1 MSLSELQQVRLDK
14 VTRLRELGIDPYPTT
29 AHRTITIDDAI
40 AAFERAERA
49 DPSELTEDG
58 TLPVEMTIVGRVVAQ
73 RQMGKSLFM
82 PVEDGSGRL
91 QLYLRKN
98 DLPDNAFDHVIRLYD
113 LGDFV
118 QATGHLFRTRTG
130 EISLRAASITM
141 LSKALNAPP
150 EKWHGL
156 TDIETRYRR
165 RYADLISN
173 PEVRDV
179 FRARARIVS
188 ALRRELDE
196 RGYLE
201 VETPV
206 LQPLYGGAAARP
218 FTTQHNALDQT
229 FYLRIADELYLK
241 RLIVGGYE
249 RVYEIAKDFRNEG
262 IDRFHSP
269 EFTMLEFYEAYAD
282 YTDMMDIV
290 ESLMVAATVAVYGEP
305 RFTYRGD
312 AIDMSPPWPRKT
324 LREAILEYS
333 GVDYGDF
340 PDQASLLRA
349 ARAAG
354 ADVPGDT
361 VWPKIVDELL
371 KQFVR
376 PNLIQ
381 PIFLYDYPVSLSPLA
396 KRRPDDPTHAER
408 FQPFFCGGEMGN
420 AFTELNDPL
429 DQLARF
435 RAQERNRE
443 QGDDEAMP
451 IDADYIN
458 ALMFGMPPT
467 GGVGI
472 GIDRLVMVLTGQDTL
487 RDVVLFPALRNM
499 PVDQD
504 PVARTI
510 SDINP
515 VAQGLIPPIDG

>member
-1 MSLSELQQVRLDK
+1 MPLSELQQVRLAK
-14 VTRLRELGIDPYPTT
+14 VSRLREMGIDPYPTT
-29 AHRTITIDDAI
+29 AERSHTT
-40 AAFERAERA
+40 AAALATFATAEAA
-49 DPSELTEDG
+49 DPSGLDAEG
-58 TLPVEMTIVGRVVAQ
+58 TLAEPVTVVGRIVAQ

-91 QLYLRKN
+91 QLYLRRN
-98 DLPDNAFDHVIRLYD
+98 DLGDEPFEGVLRLYD

-118 QATGHLFRTRTG
+118 QATGQLFRTRTG
-130 EISLRAASITM
+130 EVSLRVSAIRM

-165 RYADLISN
+165 RYADLLSN
-173 PEVRDV
+173 DEVRRIFV
-179 FRARARIVS
+179 ARSKIVT

-196 RGYLE
+196 RDYLE
-201 VETPV
+201 VETPT

-218 FTTQHNALDQT
+218 FTTLHNALDQT

-241 RLIVGGYE
+241 RLVVGGFE
-249 RVYEIAKDFRNEG
+249 RVYEICKDFRNEG

-269 EFTMLEFYEAYAD
+269 EFTMLEFYQAYAD
-282 YTDMMDIV
+282 YTDMMTTV
-290 ESLMVAATVAVYGEP
+290 EALIVAATVAVHGEP
-305 RFTYRGD
+305 RFAWRGET
-312 AIDMSPPWPRKT
+312 IEMSAPWPRKT
-324 LREAILEYS
+324 LREAIREGS
-333 GVDYGDF
+333 GVDYVDH
-340 PDQASLLRA
+340 PDQPSLLAA

-354 ADVPGDT
+354 ADVASDT

-376 PNLIQ
+376 PKIVQ
-381 PIFLYDYPVSLSPLA
+381 PVILYDYPVALSPLA

-408 FQPFFCGGEMGN
+408 FQPFICGGEIGN

-435 RAQERNRE
+435 RAQERDKAA
-443 QGDDEAMP
+443 GDDETMP

-458 ALMFGMPPT
+458 ALMYGMPPT

-472 GIDRLVMVLTGQDTL
+472 GIDRLAMLLTDQDTL
-487 RDVVLFPALRNM
+487 RDVVLFPALRNL
-499 PVDQD
+499 PTDQD
-504 PVARTI
+504 PVARTL
-510 SDINP
+510 DGVDP
-515 VAQGLIPPIDG
+515 VAQGLIPPI

>member
-1 MSLSELQQVRLDK
+1 MPLSELQQVRLAK
-14 VTRLRELGIDPYPTT
+14 VARLREQGHDPYPTT
-29 AHRTITIDDAI
+29 AERTHTAAAALEAFTVAETAEPSGLDADGNL
-40 AAFERAERA
+40 AE
-49 DPSELTEDG
+49 
-58 TLPVEMTIVGRVVAQ
+58 PVTVVGRIVAQ

-98 DLPDNAFDHVIRLYD
+98 DLGDEPFEDVLRLYD

-118 QATGHLFRTRTG
+118 QATGQLFRTRTG
-130 EISLRAASITM
+130 EVSLRVTAIRM

-156 TDIETRYRR
+156 TDVETRYRR
-165 RYADLISN
+165 RYADLLSN
-173 PEVRDV
+173 DEVRQV
-179 FRARARIVS
+179 FVARARIVS
-188 ALRRELDE
+188 ALRRELDG

-201 VETPV
+201 VETPT

-218 FTTQHNALDQT
+218 FTTRHNALDQT

-249 RVYEIAKDFRNEG
+249 RVYEICKDFRNEG

-269 EFTMLEFYEAYAD
+269 EFTMLEFYQAYAD
-282 YTDMMDIV
+282 YTDMMGIV
-290 ESLMVAATVAVYGEP
+290 ESLIVAATVAVHGEP
-305 RFTYRGD
+305 RFGWRGQT
-312 AIDMSPPWPRKT
+312 IEMSAPWPRKT
-324 LREAILEYS
+324 LRQAIIDGC
-333 GVDYGDF
+333 GVDYVDHSEQ
-340 PDQASLLRA
+340 PSLLAA

-354 ADVPGDT
+354 ADVATDT

-376 PNLIQ
+376 PHIVQ
-381 PIFLYDYPVSLSPLA
+381 PVILYDYPVALSPLA

-408 FQPFFCGGEMGN
+408 FQPFFCGGEIGN

-435 RAQERNRE
+435 RAQD
-443 QGDDEAMP
+443 QDKAAGDDEAMP
-451 IDADYIN
+451 IDADYVN
-458 ALMFGMPPT
+458 ALMYGMPPT

-472 GIDRLVMVLTGQDTL
+472 GIDRLAMVLTDQDTL
-487 RDVVLFPALRNM
+487 RDVVLFPALRNL
-499 PVDQD
+499 PADQD
-504 PVARTI
+504 PVGRTI
-510 SDINP
+510 SDLDP
-515 VAQGLIPPIDG
+515 VAEGLIPQV